1 MNGDTLMSDKKPE
14 NLARRRGFFASLGI
28 AGAAAV
34 AVATTTAK
42 PAEAMTP
49 PGTKGGKHY
58 SESEHVKQYYR
69 VNRY

>member
-1 MNGDTLMSDKKPE
+1 MSPTKPE
-14 NLARRRGFFASLGI
+14 AQAPRRGFFKALGLT
-28 AGAAAV
+28 AAAAV
-34 AVATTTAK
+34 ATVAAETK

-58 SESEHVKQYYR
+58 TESDHVKQFYA

>member
-1 MNGDTLMSDKKPE
+1 MNGSSEMTKTEKPVK
-14 NLARRRGFFASLGI
+14 RRGFFAAIGLSS
-28 AGAAAV
+28 AAAV
-34 AVATTTAK
+34 AAVTTTPK

-58 SESEHVKQYYR
+58 TESEHVKQYYR